1 MASHN
6 DFRVKNGLVVLATGT
21 FLSTLTAISTQ
32 TGSVILSG
40 GMGIAKDVWIGGT
53 LNVIGGINAAITG
66 VITTA
71 TNLANGASGQ
81 IPYQSGGGTTA
92 FSAAGSAGQVLV
104 SGGTGA
110 PIFQS
115 TLTLAG
121 GVAATSTT
129 TGALIITNGGLGV
142 GGFVY
147 TNGLNVAGISTQ
159 TGLSTFVGSGAQEYT
174 VRIKGGTTGDQWGIG
189 TSGTAGFGIANDV
202 LNAAGTQYSTWTVS
216 ASVINLK
223 AGPVTPQTAV
233 LINQVGQVQVL
244 TNTPTNSNSTGALVV
259 TGGVGIAG
267 GLFVSGVITGTT
279 MTLTGATASTSTTTG
294 ALTVAGGVGVQGAIY
309 AGNIYSN
316 GVLVG
321 GSASTSTTA
330 TNLSGGFVGAVPYQ
344 SNTGTTAFA
353 QGFAFNGSY
362 LTVNTN
368 TVLTT
373 ATVIGQVGIAVSA
386 TTTSVYLGFIPGAQG
401 LTSDFGLIP
410 DPSGAVIYDFGAL
423 N

>member
-6 DFRVKNGLVVLATGT
+6 DFRVKNGLVVLSTGT

-32 TGSVILSG
+32 SGSVILSG

-53 LNVIGGINAAITG
+53 LNVIGGINATITG

-71 TNLANGASGQ
+71 TNLANGAAGQ
-81 IPYQSGGGTTA
+81 IHYQSAPGVSA

-121 GVAATSTT
+121 GFAATSTQSGT
-129 TGALIITNGGLGV
+129 LQVVGGVGV
-142 GGFVY
+142 GGTIY
-147 TNGLNVAGISTQ
+147 ATGLSIAGISTQ
-159 TGLSTFVGSGAQEYT
+159 TGFSNFVGSGSQEYT
-174 VRIKGGTTGDQWGIG
+174 VRFKGGATGDQWAIG

-223 AGPVTPQTAV
+223 TGPLTPQTAV

-244 TNTPTNSNSTGALVV
+244 TNTPTNSNATGALIV

-279 MTLTGATASTSTTTG
+279 MTLTGVTASTSTTTG

-330 TNLSGGFVGAVPYQ
+330 TNLAGGFIGAVPYQ

-386 TTTSVYLGFIPGAQG
+386 TNSSVYLGFIPGAQG
-401 LTSDFGLIP
+401 LTTDFGLIP